1 MLRSLFLFSGVAALA
16 LGLASCRKSN
26 KTPDGNTVADIEV
39 ARVEVDSV
47 VNTTSFPGIVESESS
62 VDVVARV
69 NGTLLSRNFEDGQMV
84 RKGQVLFTIDSSTY
98 RNAVESAQSALATA
112 RSNVEFYH
120 NQYEAMQ
127 KAYAADAV
135 SWMNVI
141 ESESNLRKSEAA
153 VKDAEAAL
161 SNARMQL
168 GYCTV
173 TAPISGDISTS
184 EFDVGAYVSG
194 ETTPATLCHIV
205 DNSRLKIVFSVD
217 ETVLSRLETMR
228 QSRYSELLKTV
239 PLKLENNQAAI
250 LTADLYYVSPEID
263 TSTGTVTIEGRINN
277 PENIVRDGMY
287 ASVSLPLGVLPHALV
302 VKSTAIGTDQ
312 RGKYIYTVND
322 SDRVVYSAVE
332 VGEEWHDSLTV
343 IISGLTDS
351 SEYVAKAMLVV
362 RPGMKINPV
371 LKK

>member
-1 MLRSLFLFSGVAALA
+1 MLRSFFLSSGIAALA
-16 LGLASCRKSN
+16 LGLTSCRKSN
-26 KTPDGNTVADIEV
+26 ETPDDDTVDNIEV

-47 VNTTSFPGIVESESS
+47 VNTTSFPGIVKSEST

-69 NGTLLSRNFEDGQMV
+69 NGTLLSQNFEAGQMV
-84 RKGQVLFTIDSSTY
+84 RKGQLLFTIDSSTY

-112 RSNVEFYH
+112 NSNVDFYRS
-120 NQYEAMQ
+120 QYEAMQ

-135 SWMNVI
+135 SRMNVI
-141 ESESNLRKSEAA
+141 EAESNLHKSEAA

-161 SNARMQL
+161 SNARIQL

-173 TAPISGDISTS
+173 TAPISGEISTS
-184 EFDVGAYVSG
+184 AFDVGAYVSG
-194 ETTPATLCHIV
+194 EATPATLCHIV
-205 DNSRLKIVFSVD
+205 DNSHLNIIFSID
-217 ETVLSRLETMR
+217 EAVLSRLETMR
-228 QSRYSELLKTV
+228 QSRYGDLLKTV
-239 PLKLENNQAAI
+239 PLKLENNQTAI
-250 LTADLYYVSPEID
+250 LTADLYYVSPEIN

-287 ASVSLPLGVLPHALV
+287 ASVSLPLGVLPHAIL

-322 SDRVVYSAVE
+322 SDRVVYSAVN
-332 VGEEWHDSLTV
+332 VGEDWHDSLSV

-351 SEYVAKAMLVV
+351 SEYVTKAMLVV

-371 LKK
+371 FKK

>member
-1 MLRSLFLFSGVAALA
+1 MLRSLLLFSGIAALA
-16 LGLASCRKSN
+16 LGMTSCRKS
-26 KTPDGNTVADIEV
+26 KGAPEGDSVADIEV
-39 ARVEVDSV
+39 ARVEIDSV
-47 VNTTSFPGIVESESS
+47 VNTTPFPGIVKSESS

-69 NGTLLSRNFEDGQMV
+69 NGTLLSRNFEEGQMV
-84 RKGQVLFTIDSSTY
+84 RKGQVLFTIDPSTY
-98 RNAVESAQSALATA
+98 RNAVESAQAALATA
-112 RSNVEFYH
+112 RSNVEFYR

-127 KAYAADAV
+127 KAFAADAV
-135 SWMNVI
+135 SRMNVI

-161 SNARMQL
+161 SNARIQL

-173 TAPISGDISTS
+173 TAPISGEISTS
-184 EFDVGAYVSG
+184 AFDVGAYVSG
-194 ETTPATLCHIV
+194 QVSPATLCHIV
-205 DNSRLKIVFSVD
+205 DNSRLKIVFSID
-217 ETVLSRLETMR
+217 EAVLSQLESMR
-228 QSRYSELLKTV
+228 QSPYGELLKTV
-239 PLKLENNQAAI
+239 PLKLENNPTAS

-263 TSTGTVTIEGRINN
+263 TSTGTVTIEGRISN

-287 ASVSLPLGVLPHALV
+287 ASVSLPLGVLPRALV

-312 RGKYIYTVND
+312 RGKYVYTVND

-332 VGEEWHDSLTV
+332 VGEDWHDSLSV

-351 SEYVAKAMLVV
+351 SEYVTKAMLVV

>member
-1 MLRSLFLFSGVAALA
+1 MLRSLFLSSGIAALA
-16 LGLASCRKSN
+16 LGLTSCRKIN
-26 KTPDGNTVADIEV
+26 GTPDGDTVAEIEV

-47 VNTTSFPGIVESESS
+47 VNTTSFPGIVKSESS

-69 NGTLLSRNFEDGQMV
+69 NGTLLSRNFEAGQMV
-84 RKGQVLFTIDSSTY
+84 RKGQVLFTIDASTY

-112 RSNVEFYH
+112 RSNVEFYR

-135 SWMNVI
+135 SRMNVI

-153 VKDAEAAL
+153 VKDAEVAL
-161 SNARMQL
+161 SDARLQL

-173 TAPISGDISTS
+173 TAPISGEISTS
-184 EFDVGAYVSG
+184 ALDVGAYVSG
-194 ETTPATLCHIV
+194 EATPATLCHIV
-205 DNSRLKIVFSVD
+205 DNSRLNIIFSID
-217 ETVLSRLETMR
+217 EVVLSRLETMR
-228 QSRYSELLKTV
+228 QSRYGYLLKTV
-239 PLKLENNQAAI
+239 PLKLENNPTAI
-250 LTADLYYVSPEID
+250 LTADLHYISPEIN

-277 PENIVRDGMY
+277 PENILRDGMY
-287 ASVSLPLGVLPHALV
+287 ASVSLPLEVLPHALV

-312 RGKYIYTVND
+312 RGKYIYMVND

-332 VGEEWHDSLTV
+332 VGENWHDSLSV

-351 SEYVAKAMLVV
+351 SEYVTKAMLVV